1 MQNINNLYVIGNGF
15 DIRHDIPSRY
25 SDFAIWLLRH
35 HSMDALSLSY
45 MFDEENKL
53 WSNFEEALGC
63 YDPLKA
69 IDGFFTPMAA
79 ESITNDFSTV
89 ETSTIYALSYDKIA
103 NLFCEWIGSIDL
115 SKTIKK
121 LHLDPNSTY
130 LTFNYTKTLEV
141 VYQVNPKQIF
151 HIHGI
156 VDIPDSIIFGHDK
169 YIDIESVIGDP
180 QSSRSWI
187 TQANRLFEMNLLYKD
202 VDRIIRNSP
211 YFERLTGF
219 DTITVLG
226 HSLNKVDKRYFDKL
240 ISQNPDANWI
250 IDYNPKWPIEFDI
263 KKEFLK
269 NLGVHNIIPFNDGSL
284 GK

>member
-79 ESITNDFSTV
+79 ESITNDFSPV
-89 ETSTIYALSYDKIA
+89 ETSTIYALSYDEIA

-121 LHLDPNSTY
+121 LQLDPNSTY

>member
-35 HSMDALSLSY
+35 HSMDALSLNY

-89 ETSTIYALSYDKIA
+89 ETSTIYALSYDEIA